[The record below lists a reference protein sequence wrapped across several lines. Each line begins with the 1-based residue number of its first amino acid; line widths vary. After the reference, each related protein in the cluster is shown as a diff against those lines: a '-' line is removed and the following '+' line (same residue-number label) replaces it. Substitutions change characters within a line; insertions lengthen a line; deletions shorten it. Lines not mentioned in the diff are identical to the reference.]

1 MKTAPKS
8 DAVTRL
14 SVGASTSPI
23 RYLREAWERKSLVRV
38 LASRELKSTYEMNL
52 VGFAWWLLEPLS
64 LTLVYVVLV
73 SVILKAGQP
82 AFPLYV
88 LTALLSFKWLTGS
101 LTGAMGV
108 VRGNTNLIQDLY
120 FPRALLP
127 VTEVVVGLAHY
138 LIGLLIVPIF
148 MAIYGIAPSWHLIF
162 LPVIVATQFLLCL
175 GLAYPLSVW
184 GLNYRNLPGL
194 IGNLFRLWLYLSP
207 ALWSLDLRV
216 HNPTHKLLVK
226 LNPLTGLFESYH
238 GVIGVKP
245 SVAGGVATGGVEN
258 VLPGWPLA
266 YSAAFGFVALLL
278 GGWYFIRREAQFG
291 KML

>member
-1 MKTAPKS
+1 MKTVQDS
-8 DAVTRL
+8 HNAVTRI
-14 SVGASTSPI
+14 SAGQMASPR
-23 RYLREAWERKSLVRV
+23 RYIREAWERRSLVRV
-38 LASRELKSTYEMNL
+38 LASRELKSTYEMNA
-52 VGFAWWLLEPLS
+52 VGFAWWIMEPLT

-73 SVILKAGQP
+73 SVILDAAEP

-88 LTALLSFKWLTGS
+88 LTALLPFKWMTSS

-108 VRGNTNLIQDLY
+108 VRSNTNLIQDLY

-127 VTEVVVGLAHY
+127 IAEVVTSLAHFAV
-138 LIGLLIVPIF
+138 GLLIVPIF
-148 MAIYGIAPSWHLIF
+148 MAVYGIEPSWHLIF
-162 LPVIVATQFLLCL
+162 LPVIVAAQFVLCL

-184 GLNYRNLPGL
+184 GLNYRNLAGL

-207 ALWSLDLRV
+207 ALWSLQTRV
-216 HNPTHKLLVK
+216 HNPTHRFLVR

-238 GVIGVKP
+238 GAIGVVP
-245 SVAGGVATGGVEN
+245 VPGTNATTN
-258 VLPGWPLA
+258 AMPGWDLA
-266 YSAAFGFVALLL
+266 YSAGFGIVALLL

>member
-1 MKTAPKS
+1 MKTNSRS
-8 DAVTRL
+8 DDVTRV
-14 SVGASTSPI
+14 SAGDVASPR
-23 RYLREAWERKSLVRV
+23 RYLREAWDRRSLVGV
-38 LASRELKSTYEMNL
+38 LASRELKSNYEMNL
-52 VGFAWWLLEPLS
+52 IGFAWWLLEPLS

-73 SVILKAGQP
+73 SVILDAGQP
-82 AFPLYV
+82 AFPLYI

-101 LTGAMGV
+101 LGGAMGV
-108 VRGNTNLIQDLY
+108 VRSNANLIQDLY

-138 LIGLLIVPIF
+138 LVGLLIVPIF
-148 MAIYGIAPSWHLIF
+148 MAIYGIEPTWQLVF
-162 LPVIVATQFLLCL
+162 LPAIIAAQFLLCL

-194 IGNLFRLWLYLSP
+194 VGNLFRLWLYLSP
-207 ALWSLDLRV
+207 ALWSLERDV
-216 HNPTHKLLVK
+216 HNPTHRLLIK

-238 GVIGVKP
+238 GVIGVSP
-245 SVAGGVATGGVEN
+245 ASDTATQHIT
-258 VLPGWPLA
+258 PGWPLA
-266 YSAAFGFVALLL
+266 YSAAFGCVALVL

>member
-1 MKTAPKS
+1 MKTAQNPH
-8 DAVTRL
+8 DAVTRI
-14 SVGASTSPI
+14 SAGQMASPR
-23 RYLREAWERKSLVRV
+23 RYIREAWERRSLVRV
-38 LASRELKSTYEMNL
+38 LASRELKSTYEMNV
-52 VGFAWWLLEPLS
+52 VGFAWWILEPLS

-73 SVILKAGQP
+73 SFILKAAEP

-88 LTALLSFKWLTGS
+88 LTALLSFKWMTSS

-108 VRGNTNLIQDLY
+108 VRSNTNLIQDLY

-127 VTEVVVGLAHY
+127 IAEVMTSVAHFGV
-138 LIGLLIVPIF
+138 GLLIVPIF
-148 MAIYGIAPSWHLIF
+148 MLVYGIAPSWHLLF
-162 LPVIVATQFLLCL
+162 LPAIIAAQFILCL

-207 ALWSLDLRV
+207 ALWALGTRV
-216 HNPTHKLLVK
+216 PERHQNLVR

-238 GVIGVKP
+238 GVIGVLP
-245 SVAGGVATGGVEN
+245 DPLHPTQTMNAV
-258 VLPGWPLA
+258 PGWELA
-266 YSAAFGFVALLL
+266 YSAGFGLVALLL